1 MKTTTRL
8 VVFDDGVG
16 RWGPARDLRAVF
28 ELRTGA
34 ATTLERIERV
44 TAMRAAALFVPD
56 ALEAVTH
63 ERTAARGDAPLIN
76 AALGDAHAFLLV
88 NGRWA
93 SMDNAADLLTLALN
107 EAVVDEQGNVIAAL
121 VEPGRVTFGNGTPTL
136 TEVKRRTAQGR
147 LLIDRPWHII
157 EQLEPILRADL
168 AASTVPFWLGSPTVS
183 CVGDN
188 VIKVAP
194 DARVHTMVVL
204 NAEKGPI
211 VIDRHA
217 VVGSFVVIAGPCY
230 IGPHA
235 IIGPA
240 SHIRANTVIGE
251 HCVAAG
257 EISHCV
263 FQGFSNKAHTGY
275 LGNSF
280 VGEWVNL
287 GADTNASNLK
297 NTYGSVRM
305 QLVPDAAAEDSRQTK
320 LGPLIGDFTRT
331 AIGSRLMTGSCLSTG
346 TMLAVSGFAPK
357 FTRRF
362 AFLTDEGDE
371 VYEIDKFLAAARKAM
386 VRRNRQLTP
395 AMEARLRALASAD

>member
-1 MKTTTRL
+1 MSRHDP
-8 VVFDDGVG
+8 VIFDDGAG
-16 RWGPARDLRAVF
+16 HWGPMTDLRAVF

-34 ATTLERIERV
+34 VTTLARIERV
-44 TAMRAAALFVPD
+44 LGARSAALRVPD
-56 ALEAVTH
+56 AL
-63 ERTAARGDAPLIN
+63 
-76 AALGDAHAFLLV
+76 AALVAERHAGRAVNVAPSKEPTLFV
-88 NGRWA
+88 NGRWLA
-93 SMDNAADLLTLALN
+93 VDHADAVRGLEPGEALTDEKGDVVAAH
-107 EAVVDEQGNVIAAL
+107 
-121 VEPGRVTFGNGTPTL
+121 VEPRLITFNNHVPTLDPVVRVRRLAGRV
-136 TEVKRRTAQGR
+136 
-147 LLIDRPWHII
+147 LIDRPWHI
-157 EQLEPILRADL
+157 LESLERVLLADL
-168 AASTVPFWLGSPTVS
+168 EATDVPVWRDIPTVS
-183 CVGDN
+183 CVGEHAIR
-188 VIKVAP
+188 VEP

-217 VVGSFVVIAGPCY
+217 VIGSFVVIAGPCY
-230 IGPHA
+230 IGPHT

-240 SHIRANTVIGE
+240 SHIRANTVIGD

-275 LGNSF
+275 LGNSY

-297 NTYGSVRM
+297 NTYGPVRM
-305 QLVPDAAAEDSRQTK
+305 QITADTVAEDSGQMK

-346 TMLAVSGFAPK
+346 TMLAVSGFCPK

-362 AFLTDEGDE
+362 AFLTDEGE
-371 VYEIDKFLAAARKAM
+371 EAYHIDKFLDAARKAM
-386 VRRNRQLTP
+386 ARRKCELTP
-395 AMEARLRALASAD
+395 VIEARLRTLAR